1 MFKRTIGLISLIFT
15 FIVPTLAQDVDTP
28 TAAINAALSAVEAVV
43 GERSQN
49 FTFELLDETNDS
61 SLGCPLITGEELPF
75 TVTPIRVTVI
85 YPDASYIVYTSRS
98 GQTTFLCDP
107 QFGED
112 VIGAQLNAEDACVVT
127 PLAATPVYI
136 APNLTIDG
144 VFTAGVEEY
153 PVYGVSADASWYQIY
168 SDLGMGWVEAT
179 SVTVTG
185 NCDNLATTAVTDPI
199 VQVICFVTPQ
209 GSFTNVRA
217 GASTDTNQVGRIY
230 ENEVYQISSRNTD
243 GNWFYIQPVG
253 WVSDTVVFQQGDCA
267 NIPVNNNGV
276 GIGFIDDESGL
287 SVASD
292 VALILEQ
299 LECTANF
306 EGYLAPRIAVGESN
320 AQIVAGD
327 VPNAIRAFPSV
338 DDTQAPRLGTIQPQR
353 ILDRVLAGPVCNQGF
368 VWWLVEIDGTVGWTA
383 ESNQSSN
390 DYYIEP
396 VGGAPVIGTFDEL
409 EVSTNPVTE
418 LIYNTDATRLF
429 ALSTEQGFGD
439 ATLGVVIVFDGVTG
453 VSQARIEEPTGILDI
468 DYNADL
474 DDIVVASG
482 NGIVTI
488 YDAQT
493 LALEAELREVY
504 SIPEQVFVE
513 IQPSKLVMLIASCTD
528 ETCTASNI
536 RSMDIVGGIE
546 LASFTTT
553 SPVLELE
560 ISADDST
567 LAVLTEE
574 GVNFYTPDT
583 LTLISTWKNSDGF
596 ALNSVALNE
605 NGSSALVA
613 GCNNA
618 DCDEGRI
625 GLINATDG
633 ALVGIVPS
641 HTASATNV
649 TYSND
654 GTRFVT
660 VAEETGEL
668 IERSA
673 TTGEV
678 TQTFEVQL
686 VDVVS
691 LAYTPDG
698 TQIAVGTS
706 DGRVQ
711 FLELSQ

>member
-1 MFKRTIGLISLIFT
+1 MFKRYLYLLGLI
-15 FIVPTLAQDVDTP
+15 FILGIPVMAQDADTP
-28 TAAINAALSAVEAVV
+28 TAAIDSALSAVEAVV

-49 FTFELLDETNDS
+49 FTFELLGETNDS

-75 TVTPIRVTVI
+75 TINPVLVTVI
-85 YPDASYIVYTSRS
+85 YPDASYIVYSSRS
-98 GQTTFLCDP
+98 GQTTLLCDP

-112 VIGAQLNAEDACVVT
+112 VLAQQLNAEDACT
-127 PLAATPVYI
+127 ATPISATPAYI
-136 APNLTIDG
+136 APNITLEG
-144 VFTAGVEEY
+144 VFTAGVEAY
-153 PVYGVSADASWYQIY
+153 PIYGMSADGGWYQII
-168 SDLGMGWVEAT
+168 SDLGVGWVEAT
-179 SVTVTG
+179 STTVTG
-185 NCDNLATTAVTDPI
+185 DCDNLPTTAVTDSTA
-199 VQVICFVTPQ
+199 QTICFVTPQ

-230 ENEVYQISSRNTD
+230 ENEVYQISSRNTA
-243 GNWFYIQPVG
+243 GNWFYIQPAG

-267 NIPVNNNGV
+267 NIPVNDNAV
-276 GIGFIDDESGL
+276 GIGFIDGGDGL
-287 SVASD
+287 SVSSD
-292 VALILEQ
+292 VALIVEQ
-299 LECTANF
+299 LACTANF

-320 AQIVAGD
+320 AQITGD
-327 VPNAIRAFPSV
+327 VPNALRAFPSV
-338 DDTQAPRLGTIQPQR
+338 DDTQAPRLGVIQPQR

-368 VWWLVEIDGTVGWTA
+368 VWWLVEIDGTIGWTA

-396 VGGAPVIGTFDEL
+396 VGGAPAIGTFDEL

-418 LIYNTDATRLF
+418 IIYNTDATRLF

-439 ATLGVVIVFDGVTG
+439 AVLGLVMVFDGVSG

-468 DYNADL
+468 DYNTEE
-474 DDIVVASG
+474 DDFVVASG
-482 NGIVTI
+482 NGIITI
-488 YDAQT
+488 YDAET
-493 LALEAELREVY
+493 LAQRVQLTDVY
-504 SIPEQVFVE
+504 SITEQVRIE
-513 IQPSKLVMLIASCTD
+513 IHPLNTIVLVASCTD
-528 ETCTASNI
+528 ETCTASTV
-536 RSMDIVGGIE
+536 RTLDIFGNTE
-546 LASFTTT
+546 LATITST
-553 SPVLELE
+553 SPVIELQ
-560 ISADDST
+560 ISADGST
-567 LAVLTEE
+567 LAVLSET
-574 GVNFYTPDT
+574 GVSFYDPNT
-583 LTLISTWKNSDGF
+583 LTLISTWENSDGF

-613 GCNNA
+613 GCNNE

-625 GLINATDG
+625 GLINAVDG

-641 HTASATNV
+641 HTASATSV

-660 VAEETGEL
+660 VAEESGEI

-686 VDVVS
+686 VDVIS

-698 TQIAVGTS
+698 TQLAVGTS

-711 FLELSQ
+711 FLELGS